1 MESLVVDFLIGDLV
15 KAEEKKHGKKH
26 KFHHT
31 SIEHHSD
38 GSATVHHQHENPEMD
53 VKHAAADLDGV
64 HDSLEQHLGQ
74 PNDGE
79 GQVAAAGPAPAPVVP
94 GAVPGM

>member
-1 MESLVVDFLIGDLV
+1 M
-15 KAEEKKHGKKH
+15 AEKKEHKKKH
-26 KFHHT
+26 KFSHT
-31 SIEHHSD
+31 HIEHFHD
-38 GSATVHHQHENPEMD
+38 GSGTVHHVHEDGPEHD
-53 VKHAAADLDGV
+53 VKHAAGDLDEM
-64 HDSLEQHLGQ
+64 HDSMEQHLGQ